1 MKKKLKNLKYNLRA
15 SIIRFLLR
23 CCKFLRGHCYCK
35 NEFYYE
41 TIKIKIK
48 ELLHSH
54 TSRQEFKT
62 FSMKEL
68 IEKNIWPPNKMQ
80 TWRELIEDIKIN
92 GIKVKP
98 TVIKNEYEY
107 EIYDGNHRI
116 KILKYLYGG
125 EHETMVDVYLKNK
138 KYIPYYA
145 TMGIIDEMEYKKII
159 LKQRLVHTKNKI
171 YEA

>member
-1 MKKKLKNLKYNLRA
+1 
-15 SIIRFLLR
+15 
-23 CCKFLRGHCYCK
+23 
-35 NEFYYE
+35 
-41 TIKIKIK
+41 
-48 ELLHSH
+48 
-54 TSRQEFKT
+54 
-62 FSMKEL
+62 
-68 IEKNIWPPNKMQ
+68 MQ